1 MKRWLFILFLQILAE
16 FDISLYCKWKIMEE
30 KVDQSTCSLFD
41 YVFEG
46 LVDLPPMLLLSFD
59 SIGALVQ
66 LNLVRMQT

>member
-1 MKRWLFILFLQILAE
+1 
-16 FDISLYCKWKIMEE
+16 MEE

-46 LVDLPPMLLLSFD
+46 LVDLPAMLLLSFD
-59 SIGALVQ
+59 SIGALAQ